1 MEGGDSSPKN
11 GFRKMD
17 SSFSGKQPSF
27 QHFLFEKVKFSDPFT
42 FLVNPS
48 REDSKN
54 YFQC

>member
-17 SSFSGKQPSF
+17 TSFSGKQPSF